1 MEYAIKHRVDLKL
14 VKKLVLPPVPLTP
27 SLDISK

>member
-1 MEYAIKHRVDLKL
+1 MEYAIKHKVDPNL
-14 VKKLVLPPVPLTP
+14 VKKLILPPVPLTP